1 MELSITEMRDKVSMC
16 VGDQD
21 VDALTKI
28 HNFLLT
34 QSRIMDKW
42 FDKYLD
48 MFEKKMKPEDSNT
61 SIWKLYHSKSNEYSE
76 LQSLIRTTD
85 AYLRK
90 YKSV

>member
-1 MELSITEMRDKVSMC
+1 MELSITEMRDKVSLC
-16 VGDQD
+16 VVDQD
-21 VDALTKI
+21 MDALAKI

-34 QSRIMDKW
+34 QSKIMDKW

-48 MFEKKMKPEDSNT
+48 MFEKKMKPDEPNT
-61 SIWKLYHSKSNEYSE
+61 NIWKMYHNKSNEYSE

>member
-1 MELSITEMRDKVSMC
+1 MDLSITEMRDKVSLC
-16 VGDQD
+16 VIDRD
-21 VDALTKI
+21 YDALTKI

-34 QSRIMDKW
+34 QSKIMDKW

-48 MFEKKMKPEDSNT
+48 MFEKKMKPDEPNT
-61 SIWKLYHSKSNEYSE
+61 NIWKMYHSKSNEYSE